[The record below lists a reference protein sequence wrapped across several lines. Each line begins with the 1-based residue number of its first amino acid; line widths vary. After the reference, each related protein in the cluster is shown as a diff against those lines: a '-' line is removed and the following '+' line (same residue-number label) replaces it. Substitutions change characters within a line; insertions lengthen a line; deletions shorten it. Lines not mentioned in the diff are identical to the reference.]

1 MFDFID
7 IEGGWCLG
15 EVFEL
20 LIFEFFVFLALV
32 SIINL
37 FCCVGDMDGVIEVV
51 VVGGLLFYVF
61 VLNVG
66 ILQDNFVF
74 EGFGAGVY
82 IIIVSDDFGQE
93 IILFL
98 VDLQEFDLL
107 ELFVGLLVNIL
118 VLEVLG
124 GIVFYEYSLD
134 GGVVFGL
141 EFFFDGLFN
150 VVYSIV
156 VEDVNGCLVFFE
168 LEVNL
173 L

>member
-1 MFDFID
+1 M
-7 IEGGWCLG
+7 
-15 EVFEL
+15 
-20 LIFEFFVFLALV
+20 
-32 SIINL
+32 
-37 FCCVGDMDGVIEVV
+37 
-51 VVGGLLFYVF
+51 
-61 VLNVG
+61 
-66 ILQDNFVF
+66 
-74 EGFGAGVY
+74 
-82 IIIVSDDFGQE
+82 
-93 IILFL
+93 
-98 VDLQEFDLL
+98 L